1 MTDHTTPSN
10 NDVPTP
16 EDRHTPAQDSQ
27 ATEST
32 VSGAEAKAESTGM
45 ANGETRDTQLRFLE
59 MSALFSLDKNVHASL
74 PDDIRQGLKSFF
86 ERTDFE
92 LFVELPNQVVKLHIF
107 GQFGEWTG
115 TSVRYTVHVKDKGD
129 IFAVPMLFSA
139 QPDPDTPLDPR
150 FKHRLTEKLE
160 AASAEDGGTDPDSA
174 SRSAA
179 SSASDSQPPTLSPDQ
194 S

>member
-1 MTDHTTPSN
+1 MADHPTPSN

-74 PDDIRQGLKSFF
+74 LGVTCRDALPDEHFSWLARQ
-86 ERTDFE
+86 R
-92 LFVELPNQVVKLHIF
+92 
-107 GQFGEWTG
+107 
-115 TSVRYTVHVKDKGD
+115 
-129 IFAVPMLFSA
+129 A
-139 QPDPDTPLDPR
+139 
-150 FKHRLTEKLE
+150 
-160 AASAEDGGTDPDSA
+160 
-174 SRSAA
+174 
-179 SSASDSQPPTLSPDQ
+179 
-194 S
+194 